1 MLVSDAHRFLFV
13 HVQKTGGVTIDGLL
27 RPQLPDARSLDG
39 MTRHARL
46 EQILTA
52 EPGLGDYWIAGVVR
66 NPWARLLSW
75 WSMVERFRDLAEQGA
90 PKAQAFLSGKGFLA
104 VVAREYADF
113 ESFVLR
119 GTHERPRLQTPQ
131 VAYLTTQARR
141 ADFIGRQETFDAD
154 VATIVARLGLPP
166 VPQVPRVNASAPRDH
181 RDAYTPHMRDRVAEV
196 FAADVEA
203 FGYSF

>member
-39 MTRHARL
+39 LTRHARL
-46 EQILTA
+46 EQVLAA
-52 EPGLGDYWIAGVVR
+52 EPALAAYWVAGVVR

-75 WSMVERFRDLAEQGA
+75 WSMVERFRDLAERGS
-90 PKAQAFLSGKGFLA
+90 PKAQAFLSGRGFLA

-113 ESFVLR
+113 EAFVLR
-119 GTHERPRLQTPQ
+119 GTRERPRLRTPQ
-131 VAYLTTQARR
+131 LAYLATPTRR

-154 VATIVARLGLPP
+154 VATIVDHLGLPP
-166 VPQVPRVNASAPRDH
+166 VARVPRDNASVARDH
-181 RDAYTPHMRDRVAEV
+181 REAYTPQMRDRVAEV
-196 FAADVEA
+196 FADDVEA
-203 FGYSF
+203 FGYTF